1 MVTVVARV
9 EANILGQAVA
19 EAMGA
24 TIPGNRVRPV
34 LILIF
39 WGLNFSAEAA
49 EAAGMKPLMT
59 LLH

>member
-1 MVTVVARV
+1 MTVVARV
-9 EANILGQAVA
+9 EANLLGQAVA
-19 EAMGA
+19 EALGA
-24 TIPGNRVRPV
+24 TIPGNQVRTV

-39 WGLNFSAEAA
+39 WGLNFSAAAA